1 MAALALNNLAPGY
14 CVTDAGCARI
24 KLETIKT
31 QFQTDIVK
39 ELTKA
44 IEKVSKNP
52 RH

>member
-1 MAALALNNLAPGY
+1 MALHNLPPKYA
-14 CVTDAGCARI
+14 VTDIGRAHT
-24 KLETIKT
+24 KLEAAKA
-31 QFQTDIVK
+31 QFQTDIVR